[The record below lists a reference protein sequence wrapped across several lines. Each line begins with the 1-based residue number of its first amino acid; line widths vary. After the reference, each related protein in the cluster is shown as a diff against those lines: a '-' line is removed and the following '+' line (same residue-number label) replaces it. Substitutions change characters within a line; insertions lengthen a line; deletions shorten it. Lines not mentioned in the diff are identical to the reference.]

1 MARVSKVPASALPG
15 NVAAIYERYA
25 SVYGPFR
32 NQAAVFAHVPSAV
45 THILGLLLEL
55 KAQRNLPWRYVEL
68 AIVVTSKLNACEY
81 CVAHHTQPLEVE
93 GLSRAAID
101 KLPAIDGNLELTEVD
116 KLVVEYTIAVTNHAG
131 RIRDQM
137 FERLRAHFSE
147 AQIVE
152 LTLRIGLCGFFNRFN
167 DALMIENELEE
178 THTAAE

>member
-1 MARVSKVPASALPG
+1 MARVSKVPSSALPAG
-15 NVAAIYERYA
+15 AAAVYERYA
-25 SVYGPFR
+25 SSYGPFR
-32 NQAAVFAHVPSAV
+32 NQAAVFAHVPAAV

-55 KAQRNLPWRYVEL
+55 KAQQNVAWRYIEL

-81 CVAHHTQPLEVE
+81 CVAHHTRPLEVE

-101 KLPAIDGNLELTEVD
+101 KLPAVDGNAELTELD
-116 KLVVEYTIAVTNHAG
+116 KLVVEYTIAVTNNAG
-131 RIRDQM
+131 RIRDGM

-152 LTLRIGLCGFFNRFN
+152 LTLRIALCGFFNRFN

-178 THTAAE
+178 EKVQ